1 MIIYT
6 KMFGL
11 LLTFI
16 FFYMAYSFISLAT
29 KYKYSKRYHT
39 RIAYTTAAPEPSSQ
53 EVWDDGEVPWYLK
66 DENNKNNSDNSSVA
80 TSPKKPL
87 PVIPTAL
94 LMA

>member
-6 KMFGL
+6 KMFSL

-29 KYKYSKRYHT
+29 KHKQYKNYHN
-39 RIAYTTAAPEPSSQ
+39 RVAYAEPSYI

-66 DENNKNNSDNSSVA
+66 DENNKNNSDNTTSVP
-80 TSPKKPL
+80 SNPKKPL
-87 PVIPTAL
+87 PIIPTAL
-94 LMA
+94 FIA

>member
-1 MIIYT
+1 
-6 KMFGL
+6 MFGL

-29 KYKYSKRYHT
+29 KYKDSKRYQT
-39 RIAYTTAAPEPSSQ
+39 RIAYTTATADPSSQ

-66 DENNKNNSDNSSVA
+66 DENNKNNSDNTSVA
-80 TSPKKPL
+80 TKPKKPL
-87 PVIPTAL
+87 PIIPTAL

>member
-1 MIIYT
+1 
-6 KMFGL
+6 MFGL

-39 RIAYTTAAPEPSSQ
+39 RIVYISANTEPSTQ

-80 TSPKKPL
+80 TTPNKPL
-87 PVIPTAL
+87 PIIPTAL

>member
-1 MIIYT
+1 
-6 KMFGL
+6 MFGL

-39 RIAYTTAAPEPSSQ
+39 RIAYTTATAEPSSQ

-66 DENNKNNSDNSSVA
+66 DENNKNNSDNTSVA
-80 TSPKKPL
+80 ATPNKPM
-87 PVIPTAL
+87 PIIPMAVII
-94 LMA
+94 ME